1 MNKNSIK
8 EAARLAGVSVA
19 SVSRAL
25 NGKPGISE
33 TTRQRIIDICNELDY
48 QPSDA
53 ARRLKFG
60 KNSHVAIS
68 LGKSDKPHG
77 HYISSLFES
86 IHTLL
91 SKEGL
96 IVNIYPYDSFD
107 SMVRDTSGVIL
118 TGVEESDSR
127 VASLKKASLP
137 FVSIGQVEGEFWV
150 CPDDYQGGQL
160 AASHLLN
167 QECQEFLIVESA
179 LRSKGTKARIMGF
192 QKSIQEKG
200 FVAGQLYIDDSMAVE
215 LQTYRTLM
223 KVFKNNSSKFDA
235 IFCENDDIAYG
246 AMLACKDSDLS
257 VPDDLKIVG
266 FDDLPGIFETIT
278 TVHQDINEIAKN
290 AVELLDKARNG
301 DAPESRVLPVNLVIR
316 ESSRI
321 Q

>member
-33 TTRQRIIDICNELDY
+33 KTRQRIIDICNELGY

-60 KNSHVAIS
+60 KNNHVGIS
-68 LGKSDKPHG
+68 LGRSDKAHS
-77 HYISSLFES
+77 HYISSLFE
-86 IHTLL
+86 HVHALL
-91 SKEGL
+91 SEEGL

-118 TGVEESDSR
+118 TGVEEDDSR
-127 VASLKKASLP
+127 LSGLRKASLP
-137 FVSIGQVEGEFWV
+137 FVSIGQVKDEFWV

-167 QECQEFLIVESA
+167 QGCKEFLIVESA
-179 LRSKGTKARIMGF
+179 LRGKGTKSRTMGF
-192 QKSIQEKG
+192 QKSIQEQG
-200 FVAGQLYIDDSMAVE
+200 FIASQLYVDDTLAVE

-223 KVFKNNSSKFDA
+223 KVLKKNASKFDA

-246 AMLACKDSDLS
+246 AMLACKDSEVA

-266 FDDLPGIFETIT
+266 FDDLPGIFDSIT
-278 TVHQDINEIAKN
+278 TVHQDIHQIAKN
-290 AVELLDKARNG
+290 AVELLYKARNG
-301 DAPESRVLPVNLVIR
+301 DDPESRLLSVNLVVR
-316 ESSRI
+316 ESTRA
-321 Q
+321 